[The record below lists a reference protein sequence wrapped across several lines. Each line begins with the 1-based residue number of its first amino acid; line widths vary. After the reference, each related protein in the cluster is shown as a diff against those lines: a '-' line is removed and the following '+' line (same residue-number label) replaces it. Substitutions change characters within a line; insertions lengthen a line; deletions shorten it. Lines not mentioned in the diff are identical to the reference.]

1 MAAVLTKCEYF
12 RTQDSGLRYDLFN
25 VKSYKYKI
33 YQVINTLNGHTFSE
47 RERSS
52 QRQPCRIYRKQR
64 GNLRRNRQRRHSDD
78 LSAPVHTMVHFWPN
92 TTRHVRRPP
101 LRSCLTAC
109 EKATWRGERNMQD
122 NINKLWTFVL
132 NHHLLS
138 SPYRDIP
145 ICIDNNI
152 DNNKKYI
159 KSLKIR
165 WLKTYI
171 CHMQLCIL
179 LIVTN
184 IALWIKVQP

>member
-1 MAAVLTKCEYF
+1 
-12 RTQDSGLRYDLFN
+12 
-25 VKSYKYKI
+25 
-33 YQVINTLNGHTFSE
+33 
-47 RERSS
+47 
-52 QRQPCRIYRKQR
+52 
-64 GNLRRNRQRRHSDD
+64 
-78 LSAPVHTMVHFWPN
+78 
-92 TTRHVRRPP
+92 
-101 LRSCLTAC
+101 
-109 EKATWRGERNMQD
+109 MQD
-122 NINKLWTFVL
+122 NINKLRTFVL

-171 CHMQLCIL
+171 CHIQLYIL

-184 IALWIKVQP
+184 IALWIRANGTIRINNV